1 MVVFVPPPPPPSR
14 RAVELGERLTELLR
28 EALKQDPNLNAR
40 DVRQALHIAA
50 ANLRRDEGGLG
61 AAIGVSLGAGV
72 LLLAGLLFFLQRGG
86 GRFDVGSPV
95 LLAGVVLLVSV
106 FVLIVLVTRRR

>member
-1 MVVFVPPPPPPSR
+1 MVVFMPPPPPPSR

-28 EALKQDPNLNAR
+28 ESLKRDPNLNAR

-61 AAIGVSLGAGV
+61 ATVIAALGAGV
-72 LLLAGLLFFLQRGG
+72 LVLAGLLFFVQRGG
-86 GRFDVGSPV
+86 GRFDPGQP
-95 LLAGVVLLVSV
+95 LLLGGVVLLVSL
-106 FVLIVLVTRRR
+106 FVVVVILMRR